1 MQKITFDKVSK
12 TYNGRS
18 GCACGCNGKYTI
30 PSHVS
35 IEEANKA
42 TGWDAYDASDVSD
55 RRAKMAMTKV
65 NKAIDEYGSMA
76 KMTREGVYEYYGLNG
91 DANRV
96 WFCYSDSF
104 VAINVGNRAT
114 TVYF

>member
-1 MQKITFDKVSK
+1 MEMQKITFDKVRK

-35 IEEANKA
+35 IEEANKE
-42 TGWDAYDASDVSD
+42 TGYNAYDESDVSD
-55 RRAKMAMTKV
+55 RRAKIAMSKV

-76 KMTREGVYEYYGLNG
+76 KMTREGVYEYYGN
-91 DANRV
+91 DV

-104 VAINVGNRAT
+104 VAIDVGNRAT